1 MSAAWQ
7 SRLDRERRAR
17 KEAEQ
22 LLEGKSRELYVK
34 ISELETTKHHLESVA
49 AQLTKALEAAAAAS
63 QAKSQFLATMS
74 HELRTP
80 LNAVIGFSEMIKN
93 EAMGPVGSECY
104 RGYAGFICD
113 SGTHLLGLINDILD
127 MSKLDAGHVELS
139 EDVVDPKEAVASCL
153 QLMGPQAD
161 KARVRL
167 AVAFASEPPRLRADR
182 RRLRQILLNLISNA
196 VKFTPEGG
204 EVRVSAAHDEAGLTL
219 AVTDTGIGMAQDEIP
234 IAFERFGQIDSTLA
248 RKYQGTG
255 LGLPLTKHLVAM
267 HGGTLTIASTVGIG
281 TTVTI
286 AFPAER
292 MVSERAAA

>member
-93 EAMGPVGSECY
+93 EAMGPI
-104 RGYAGFICD
+104 A
-113 SGTHLLGLINDILD
+113 L
-127 MSKLDAGHVELS
+127 
-139 EDVVDPKEAVASCL
+139 
-153 QLMGPQAD
+153 
-161 KARVRL
+161 AR
-167 AVAFASEPPRLRADR
+167 F
-182 RRLRQILLNLISNA
+182 RQID
-196 VKFTPEGG
+196 
-204 EVRVSAAHDEAGLTL
+204 R
-219 AVTDTGIGMAQDEIP
+219 
-234 IAFERFGQIDSTLA
+234 TLA
-248 RKYQGTG
+248 RKSQGPG